1 MARRTVEL
9 GQRYQETNN
18 PRSLWEVEFVYQDG
32 HGLPHARLRN
42 LNTQVDA
49 RTFSCAVIMDT
60 TRFKPITAQPS
71 RAAS

>member
-9 GQRYQETNN
+9 GQKYQETNN
-18 PRSLWEVEFVYQDG
+18 PRSMWEVEFVYQDG

-42 LNTQVDA
+42 LNNHVDA

-60 TRFKPITAQPS
+60 SRFRPV
-71 RAAS
+71 AAIPDRVAS

>member
-32 HGLPHARLRN
+32 HGMPHARLRN

-49 RTFSCAVIMDT
+49 RTYACEVIMDT
-60 TRFKPITAQPS
+60 KRFKPVAS
-71 RAAS
+71 AAS